1 MDLDQI
7 RIFTAVVEHGSF
19 TRAAEALYISHS
31 TTSRRVSALEES
43 LGVVLLLRNSRGIRL
58 TKAGELLY
66 REGKALLERAEAI
79 RKAVRNA

>member
-19 TRAAEALYISHS
+19 TKAAEALYISHS

-43 LGVVLLLRNSRGIRL
+43 LGVVLLRRDSHAVRL

-66 REGKALLERAEAI
+66 REGKELLERAEAI
-79 RKAVRNA
+79 RKAVRDA